1 MLRGAGTVPGLALGL
16 LIRVLRPLDSLDML
30 VQVFVCISVPLFCF
44 AWLFVYGIEEKPHLM
59 PYSVYSASA
68 PRSAC
73 RPGLLHN
80 NIGIADADTRIAG
93 NYGIIQRPPSFAP
106 KKSKSGEIWGFG
118 DKSVM
123 RGKSQKTL
131 SDQSYVCLLICC
143 SQQRPQ

>member
-80 NIGIADADTRIAG
+80 TIGTADADTRITG
-93 NYGIIQRPPSFAP
+93 NLRYNTGTAKLCAQEIQ
-106 KKSKSGEIWGFG
+106 I
-118 DKSVM
+118 
-123 RGKSQKTL
+123 RGNL
-131 SDQSYVCLLICC
+131 WF
-143 SQQRPQ
+143 RR